1 MVISKAKHAFVL
13 IYNVAM
19 EDDIDGGI
27 GYARLEFNERDALAR
42 QVFVEGKEYRRTRI
56 LSDPDQYMAWIY
68 SLNKLDM
75 TSAGLVAKFYST
87 TGAEFIGDGMTVAEI
102 AQAEHQVL
110 ADMQQALVV
119 SFMSNQQD

>member
-1 MVISKAKHAFVL
+1 
-13 IYNVAM
+13 M

-110 ADMQQALVV
+110 ADMQQALGV